1 VDDDTWDD
9 DTDEARDD
17 GTHVP
22 PSPAPWRTLGERL
35 DAQARR
41 RVTARE
47 PRPLWIGPF
56 TALAQHVAAL
66 GNVVGDRFERVELA
80 MPADPETSGPA
91 TAQTAPGAIGRRAPA
106 RLTAG
111 DRDMASG
118 DAAAEA
124 GGRRTGARP
133 SVAGIPATGDAS
145 PHARTT
151 GRPRARHEPADERAS
166 DVAARPLPP
175 TARSRLRGLAG
186 PAVDAMRVHDGP
198 ASDALARAA
207 GADAVT
213 VGRDVHLREGRYAPH
228 RDRGLALLA
237 HEATHVA
244 AALDPG
250 PAWSRATGADEE
262 ERHAR
267 HVERLILGTAAPAPA
282 ATSRAPSPGP
292 SGSPAPA
299 QWPSA
304 PAPSVAAP
312 APTAAPGARTAAT
325 DRDLGATA
333 VGPDLESLRRGVVAD
348 VMRQIRTEFERG
360 G

>member
-1 VDDDTWDD
+1 VDDTWND
-9 DTDEARDD
+9 DTEEARGDVA
-17 GTHVP
+17 HAL
-22 PSPAPWRTLGERL
+22 PAPAPRLTLGERL

-41 RVTARE
+41 RVVAHE
-47 PRPLWIGPF
+47 LRPLWIGPF
-56 TALAQHVAAL
+56 TALAQHVAEL
-66 GNVVGDRFERVELA
+66 GNAVGDRFDRVELG
-80 MPADPETSGPA
+80 MPVDPGTSVPV
-91 TAQTAPGAIGRRAPA
+91 TAQAAPGPIRRGT
-106 RLTAG
+106 RLAAG
-111 DRDMASG
+111 DADRTSG
-118 DAAAEA
+118 DAPAEA
-124 GGRRTGARP
+124 AARRTGPRP
-133 SVAGIPATGDAS
+133 PVTAVPAPAEAS
-145 PHARTT
+145 PDRTT
-151 GRPRARHEPADERAS
+151 GQPRARDESAGQRVS
-166 DVAARPLPP
+166 DLPGHPLAP
-175 TARSRLRGLAG
+175 TARSRLRALAG
-186 PAVDAMRVHDGP
+186 PAADAMRVHDGP

-262 ERHAR
+262 ERRAR
-267 HVERLILGTAAPAPA
+267 HVERLVLGTAAPAPA
-282 ATSRAPSPGP
+282 AAPLPPSPGP

-304 PAPSVAAP
+304 PAPAVAP
-312 APTAAPGARTAAT
+312 PTPTTAAGARSAAT